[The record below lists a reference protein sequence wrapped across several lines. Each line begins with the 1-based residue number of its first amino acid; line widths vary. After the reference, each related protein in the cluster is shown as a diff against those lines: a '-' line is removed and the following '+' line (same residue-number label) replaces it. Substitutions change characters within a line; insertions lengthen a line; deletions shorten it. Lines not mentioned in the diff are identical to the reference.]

1 MSTIQEK
8 IQKIEALIAKSTE
21 TGEIQAARA
30 ALERMQQIQSDSPD
44 TREMEFSI
52 YTTDN
57 WHKRLLQAICRKYGL
72 KPFRYHKQKYTT
84 VMVRTSK
91 DFMNKVLWKEYQ
103 EYALILEGLV
113 EEITGD
119 LINKIHQDQDEDL
132 ISGQLGE

>member
-21 TGEIQAARA
+21 AGEIQAARA
-30 ALERMQQIQSDSPD
+30 ALERMKQIHADSPD
-44 TREMEFSI
+44 TREMEFSM

-57 WHKRLLQAICRKYGL
+57 WHKRLLMAICRKYGL

-119 LINKIHQDQDEDL
+119 LINKIHQDQEEEL
-132 ISGQLGE
+132 ISGQLDG